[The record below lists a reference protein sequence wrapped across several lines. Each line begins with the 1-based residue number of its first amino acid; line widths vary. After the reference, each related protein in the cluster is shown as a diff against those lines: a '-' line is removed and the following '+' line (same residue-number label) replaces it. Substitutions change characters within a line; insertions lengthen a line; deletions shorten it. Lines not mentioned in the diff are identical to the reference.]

1 MFAALFNRAQVT
13 VDNAIGQALSRIVMA
28 APFVVAAAFGTAAA
42 TLWLSRTYGA
52 EAAYMI
58 LGVAYVVVGL
68 FVMAVLW
75 RSSAAVSASADTEPQ
90 AATSSADTAA
100 DSGLSAADRELVAAA
115 VTAIAPLAAPTV
127 VPLLLR
133 NLPLIAL
140 VLAVGFMVLR
150 GQAAEATSSEGA
162 DPASSVD

>member
-13 VDNAIGQALSRIVMA
+13 VDNAIGQALTRIVMA

-42 TLWLSRTYGA
+42 TLWLSRVYGA

-58 LGVAYVVVGL
+58 LAAAYVVVG
-68 FVMAVLW
+68 FFIMGVLW
-75 RSSAAVSASADTEPQ
+75 RPSPAVTASAAPEAVTA
-90 AATSSADTAA
+90 AATEDARVDPA
-100 DSGLSAADRELVAAA
+100 LSAADRELVAAA
-115 VTAIAPLAAPTV
+115 VTAIAPLAAPTL

-150 GQAAEATSSEGA
+150 GQSG
-162 DPASSVD
+162 DASSAATPEPPPAAA